1 MLWLVVVVG
10 LLVSAGVVWLML
22 VSFRFLFRDYLYI
35 FLTLISYQIFR
46 YSPKGSVGADLSAPI
61 PLTLAR

>member
-22 VSFRFLFRDYLYI
+22 VSFRFLFRDYLNI
-35 FLTLISYQIFR
+35 FLTLISYQTLC
-46 YSPKGSVGADLSAPI
+46 YTPKGGVTNYGF
-61 PLTLAR
+61 

>member
-22 VSFRFLFRDYLYI
+22 VSFRFLFRDYLNI
-35 FLTLISYQIFR
+35 FLTLISYQILP
-46 YSPKGSVGADLSAPI
+46 SMPLGWVECALI
-61 PLTLAR
+61 PNILLH